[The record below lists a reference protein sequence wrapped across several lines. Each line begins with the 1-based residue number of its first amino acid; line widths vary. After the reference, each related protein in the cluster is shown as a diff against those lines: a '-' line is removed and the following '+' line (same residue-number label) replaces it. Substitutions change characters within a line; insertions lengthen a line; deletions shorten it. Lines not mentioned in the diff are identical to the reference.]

1 MVLRNLKEQS
11 WYKVQIQAM
20 NMLGESKPCI
30 AYFVTRSEP
39 SDWFKYEGQ
48 LFTRPPV
55 KDFYK
60 SLPKCAHR
68 VFLVIL
74 VAFYA
79 VVIIYLA
86 LWSYDKMVDR
96 QTEMMNRQSD
106 VGGSQVSGESCRCF
120 ADEFSAATSGAQIPD
135 NSEEDTGKSTWFGA

>member
-11 WYKVQIQAM
+11 WYRVQIQAM

-30 AYFVTRSEP
+30 AYFVTRTEP

-74 VAFYA
+74 VAIYA
-79 VVIIYLA
+79 VVILYLA
-86 LWSYDKMVDR
+86 LWSYDKMMDR
-96 QTEMMNRQSD
+96 ENGL
-106 VGGSQVSGESCRCF
+106 GGSQVAEGSCRCF
-120 ADEFSAATSGAQIPD
+120 AGDLNESGVISRAQISD
-135 NSEEDTGKSTWFGA
+135 NSEEVKSKWFGA